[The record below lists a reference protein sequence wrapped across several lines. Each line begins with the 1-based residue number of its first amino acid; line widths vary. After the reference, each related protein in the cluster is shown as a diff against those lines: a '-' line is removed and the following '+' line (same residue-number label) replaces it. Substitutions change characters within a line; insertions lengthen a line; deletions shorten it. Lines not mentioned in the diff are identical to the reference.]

1 MRRLLLL
8 STSFFALGAAFAYAQ
23 PAAGKLDPCALVTKA
38 DIEQAAGATATD
50 GKLNARNREVC
61 DYQVGSGGVVNFVIR
76 QAGPGENADKIMSEL
91 AKRKI
96 ATTETKGI
104 GDRAFFASMGY
115 GMVQLN
121 AFKGAHYLIV
131 TALLPTSAE
140 AKTKTVCEQLAR
152 KALAKF

>member
-1 MRRLLLL
+1 MRRLLLF
-8 STSFFALGAAFAYAQ
+8 TSCFALGAAFAYAQ

-38 DIEQAAGATATD
+38 DIQQAAGASVTD
-50 GKLNARNREVC
+50 GKLNANNKEVC
-61 DYQVGSGGVVNFVIR
+61 EYQVGSGGIVNFVIR
-76 QAGPGENADKIMSEL
+76 KGGIGENADKMMSEL

-96 ATTETKGI
+96 ATTETKGV

-131 TALLPTSAE
+131 TALLPMSGE
-140 AKTKTVCEQLAR
+140 PKTKAFCEELAR
-152 KALAKF
+152 KALAKL